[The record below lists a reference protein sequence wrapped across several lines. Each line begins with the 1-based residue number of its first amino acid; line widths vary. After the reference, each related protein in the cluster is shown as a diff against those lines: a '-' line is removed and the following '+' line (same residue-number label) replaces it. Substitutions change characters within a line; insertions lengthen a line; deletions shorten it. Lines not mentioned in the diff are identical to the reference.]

1 MHFSKKNY
9 LKNNYNHTTKQAM
22 VSCMRP
28 YLHNKSLYFL
38 TLVCVLSEGSI
49 NICVAERVPQQQ
61 TKKEGGGEDISSI
74 DFLDKI
80 MTKENMI
87 HGKSHESVVSSP
99 LWSSKAMIESVNEV
113 CRDTAWG
120 ERREIGR
127 TGLALQD
134 YIFRD
139 LIEEIVKEMGFDCI
153 YQLGPLPFESCKKRL
168 SF

>member
-1 MHFSKKNY
+1 
-9 LKNNYNHTTKQAM
+9 
-22 VSCMRP
+22 MRP